1 MPQRATNVEA
11 GVSGGVMAR
20 WSVLAYWMTVDD
32 EIDFD
37 VRTFSYANI
46 GESRHVGVELEAGGS
61 LAWPVRPAVTYA
73 LSRVTRP
80 DDGRQLKNVPRHAF
94 TLSADLDLPE
104 GFGVHVRYRATGG
117 AYLDDDNTLSLDGA
131 STLDMRLRRTIGGQ
145 LVFVDV
151 FNITDT
157 RYDEY
162 GFTLIGFT
170 GETVPYVYPGA
181 PRAVR
186 VGVTASF

>member
-1 MPQRATNVEA
+1 MPLHQYHGPRNVSA
-11 GVSGGVMAR
+11 
-20 WSVLAYWMTVDD
+20 SVLKSSVKRIT
-32 EIDFD
+32 
-37 VRTFSYANI
+37 YAPKC
-46 GESRHVGVELEAGGS
+46 STSCRKVLFS
-61 LAWPVRPAVTYA
+61 LACCSKR
-73 LSRVTRP
+73 
-80 DDGRQLKNVPRHAF
+80 F

-104 GFGVHVRYRATGG
+104 GFGMHVRYRATGG
-117 AYLDDDNTLSLDGA
+117 TYLDDDNTVSLDGA

-162 GFTLIGFT
+162 GFTLTGFT
-170 GETVPYVYPGA
+170 GETVPYVYPEA